1 MDTSGEKMA
10 KKSKISTKTIDN
22 TRFSKSLEEKVYW
35 VQLTFTVLFSIFV
48 YYALELR
55 WIAMGFLVDIIF
67 LTLIHP
73 LLIVIIS
80 FLILFYRTQESP
92 MTCLKGSLSS
102 LGTIMFLF
110 LMILGVAH
118 VVNI

>member
-1 MDTSGEKMA
+1 MA
-10 KKSKISTKTIDN
+10 KNGKPSAKTIDS
-22 TRFSKSLEEKVYW
+22 TGFSKSLEEKTYW
-35 VQLTFTVLFSIFV
+35 VQLTFTVLFGIFV

-55 WIAMGFLVDIIF
+55 WIVMGFLLDIIF

-80 FLILFYRTQESP
+80 FFIRFYKTQEKP
-92 MTCLKGSLSS
+92 MTCLRGSLSS
-102 LGTIMFLF
+102 LGTNMFLF
-110 LMILGVAH
+110 LLILGVAH